1 MHRYF
6 RIFNLRFLKGTAK
19 INQKKKFF
27 TKLKFE
33 LSITFGND
41 VMLIVDEKII
51 TYNNQSFNSETRIE
65 LLLNLTDT
73 LQMKM

>member
-6 RIFNLRFLKGTAK
+6 QIFNLRYLKGIGK